1 MKNITKLLLVF
12 TAALTFAGCD
22 EFLNQ
27 PPIGGTLIQEQYDQ
41 LDNKLEGSMRG
52 VYSTMYAISDH
63 DVFGQ
68 RSIDM
73 YGDLLCGDMALTD
86 ESYGWFG
93 YDERQLTREY
103 RSGYLWSH
111 YYGMMR
117 NINMVI
123 ATVKNQTTFWNN
135 LQKYGMPTSGLN
147 VLDGSGNVVF
157 HYDEKDSL
165 NAIYYAQAL
174 TMRGYVYS
182 SLVRFFV
189 PTVDHLFFGGYNLT
203 NYPCFPIYT
212 EDNMNDGAQP
222 LAMIN
227 EVFNLIDKDLTT
239 AISLFDAFGKEY
251 EGSSKLEV
259 DINVARGT
267 LAYFY
272 LNRAREINVNATNP
286 LLEEPMRKALKYADD
301 VINDHK
307 HEIIPNRSVLT
318 TGFNNVEDNSWMWGQ
333 NVTVETTGGL
343 ASFQGHVDIHSY
355 SYAWVG
361 GTKAIDKNLYDEI
374 PSWDI
379 RKQWFNDGKANSTYA
394 LCPDKKY
401 FSAKNP
407 TSTATDNIDREWLS
421 DNVFMRVE
429 LMHLIAAEACYFLGN
444 LDSAAMYLCNILD
457 ERINL
462 EDPMAAGDYATYKAT
477 LATDDAEL
485 VKALILNWRV
495 ELWGEGYALQTFR
508 RLTCHKYKHLN
519 EKTMTVEEKVRRG
532 DNHSYDK
539 GAEMAYDDET
549 KYTMQIPA
557 SETNYNPHLGD

>member
-1 MKNITKLLLVF
+1 MKKITKLVLLLIATVS
-12 TAALTFAGCD
+12 FAGCD
-22 EFLNQ
+22 SFLDQ
-27 PPIGGTLIQEQYDQ
+27 PPIGSTLIQEQYDQ

-52 VYSTMYAISDH
+52 VYSTMYAVSSTEH
-63 DVFGQ
+63 FGQ

-73 YGDLLCGDMALTD
+73 YGDLLCCDMALTD
-86 ESYGWFG
+86 ESYGWFM

-111 YYGMMR
+111 YYGMIR

-123 ATVKNQTTFWNN
+123 ATVKNQTSFWEN
-135 LQKYGMPTSGLN
+135 LQKYGMPTNGLQ
-147 VLDGSGNVVF
+147 VLDGSGNVVY

-165 NAIYYAQAL
+165 NAIYFAQAL

-189 PTVDHLFFGGYNLT
+189 PTVDHLFLAGYNLT
-203 NYPCFPIYT
+203 NYPCFPLYT
-212 EDNMNDGAQP
+212 EANMNDGAQP

-227 EVFNLIDKDLTT
+227 EVYNLIDQDLTT
-239 AISLFDAFGKEY
+239 AISIFDAFGKEY

-259 DINVARGT
+259 DINVARGI

-272 LNRAREINVNATNP
+272 LNRAREINVTSTNP
-286 LLEEPMRKALKYADD
+286 LLETPMRKALQYADA

-318 TGFNNVEDNSWMWGQ
+318 TGFNNVEDKSWMWGQ

-361 GTKAIDKNLYDEI
+361 GTKAIDKNLYNQI

-379 RKQWFNDGKANSTYA
+379 RKQWFNDGKSNSTYA

-429 LMHLIAAEACYFLGN
+429 LMHLIAAEACYFLGIQ
-444 LDSAAMYLCNILD
+444 DSAAMYLCNILD

-462 EDPMAAGDYATYKAT
+462 DDPAAVGTYTTYKAT
-477 LATDDAEL
+477 LATDADEFIQ
-485 VKALILNWRV
+485 ALILNWRV
-495 ELWGEGYALQTFR
+495 ELWGEGYGLQTFR

-519 EKTMTVEEKVRRG
+519 EETQSVEEKVRRG
-532 DNHSYDK
+532 ENHSYEK
-539 GAEMAYDDET
+539 STEIAYDDET